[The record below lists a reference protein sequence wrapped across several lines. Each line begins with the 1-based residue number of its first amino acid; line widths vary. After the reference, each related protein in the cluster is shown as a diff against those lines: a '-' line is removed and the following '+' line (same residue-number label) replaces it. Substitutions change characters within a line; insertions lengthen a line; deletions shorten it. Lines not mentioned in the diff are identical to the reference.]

1 MKDVKTVIL
10 GSRNKV
16 TGNKVFIS
24 TDNMVVKANNSFI
37 YNGNAND
44 NTVSGQNI
52 MRTQFYE
59 FNFDEIDA
67 IYRK

>member
-1 MKDVKTVIL
+1 MKDVKTVIV

-16 TGNKVFIS
+16 TGKKVFIS

-44 NTVSGQNI
+44 NTVNGQNI

>member
-16 TGNKVFIS
+16 TGSKVFIS
-24 TDNMVVKANNSFI
+24 TDNMVVKANNTFI
-37 YNGNAND
+37 YNGNANN